1 LSSADNTASTT
12 VKANVPRSVY
22 FDIYT
27 QPGTLYSPMDVEVV
41 VPETII
47 GNMVPAASIC
57 SVKLVYVGIFATCVQ
72 KEYIN
77 NLKLSYLQRM
87 IQFKNDKAIISL
99 DSFCNSADLSSSQ
112 DPMDG
117 LIRFCE

>member
-1 LSSADNTASTT
+1 MTT

-27 QPGTLYSPMDVEVV
+27 QPGTLYGKMDVEVV

-57 SVKLVYVGIFATCVQ
+57 SVRLVYAGIYAQCVQ

-99 DSFCNSADLSSSQ
+99 EPFCNSADLSSTQ

-117 LIRFCE
+117 LIRFRK